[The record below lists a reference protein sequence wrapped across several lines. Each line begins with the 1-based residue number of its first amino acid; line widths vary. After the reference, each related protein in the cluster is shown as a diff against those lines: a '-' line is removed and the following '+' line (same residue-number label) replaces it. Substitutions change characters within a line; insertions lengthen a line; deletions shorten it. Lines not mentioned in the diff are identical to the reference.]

1 MTIRCRALIVNNEK
15 LLVVKHSEEFDYYAL
30 PGGKIE
36 VGENPLECIKRELKE
51 ELGVEVKE
59 VKLTY
64 VYRWVKEATN
74 EENLEFI
81 FIIPDSE
88 SFVDISAKERSHAF
102 EIIDM
107 KWMEKDSEIKVLPE
121 FIKKEFKENGFD
133 LKEVKFI

>member
-15 LLVVKHSEEFDYYAL
+15 LFVVKHGEEFDYYAL
-30 PGGKIE
+30 PGGKLE

-51 ELGVEVKE
+51 ELGVEVKQA
-59 VKLTY
+59 KLAY

-81 FIIPDSE
+81 FLIPDSE
-88 SFVDISAKERSHAF
+88 SFVDISANNRSHAF
-102 EIIDM
+102 EIVDM
-107 KWMEKDSEIKVLPE
+107 KWLDKDSDIKVLPD
-121 FIKKEFKENGFD
+121 FIKKEFKENNFD